1 MIRATTI
8 LPAGSWTGA
17 VADTVL
23 LDYEARRRGRLA
35 MSAKGGVSFLLDLPM
50 PVGLRDGDALLLEDG
65 RIIAVEAAREPLIEV
80 SASSLPKLV
89 RIVWHIGNRQL
100 ATQMMGD
107 HLRIRPDPLV
117 EAKLAELGAILHR
130 IEAPFDPESAP
141 QDDDNPWAGFW
152 QSFAGQPFSPGFEQ
166 ADGHSHSEGRGF
178 FHRHGPT
185 FAEAHGHAFSAGRS
199 RQSHSWSESHA
210 RSPGHQRRDPGET
223 REPDPD
229 DPSARHG

>member
-23 LDYEARRRGRLA
+23 LDFEARRRGRLA

-50 PVGLRDGDALLLEDG
+50 PVGLRDGDGLLLEDG

-80 SASSLPKLV
+80 SAGSQPKLI
-89 RIVWHIGNRQL
+89 RIAWYIGTRQMP
-100 ATQMMGD
+100 AQMVGD
-107 HLRIRPDPLV
+107 HLWIRPDPLV
-117 EAKLAELGAILHR
+117 EARLAEMEAILR
-130 IEAPFDPESAP
+130 RVEAPFDPENALP
-141 QDDDNPWAGFW
+141 DDDNPWSGFW
-152 QSFAGQPFSPGFEQ
+152 QSFAGQPFSRGFDP
-166 ADGHSHSEGRGF
+166 ADGESHSGERGF
-178 FHRHGPT
+178 FHRHGPA

-199 RQSHSWSESHA
+199 RQSHGWSESHA
-210 RSPGHQRRDPGET
+210 RSPGHEHRDPGAA
-223 REPDPD
+223 RESGPD